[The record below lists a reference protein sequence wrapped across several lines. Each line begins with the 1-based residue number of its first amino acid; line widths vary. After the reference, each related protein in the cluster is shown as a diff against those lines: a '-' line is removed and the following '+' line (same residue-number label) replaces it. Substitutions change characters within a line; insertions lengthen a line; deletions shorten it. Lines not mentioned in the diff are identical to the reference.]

1 MHTERS
7 ILCLLQQIE
16 KMLLNAHILLNVL
29 ILINSLRFK
38 LCWTST
44 IISRISMRPLHS
56 KWILFTLFC
65 SFWKHILNLMSILMI
80 CTWNLNLTSLVQ
92 SSRNFIFCCFWYLLW
107 FDLRNINLVYT
118 FMWKIVFHVW
128 YFGTLRK
135 HMYQLGLPWPNI
147 LRNMLFQASSKLS
160 GAGYVLVMTVMVK
173 A

>member
-7 ILCLLQQIE
+7 TLCLLQQIE

-65 SFWKHILNLMSILMI
+65 SFWKHMLNLMSILMI
-80 CTWNLNLTSLVQ
+80 STWNLNLTSLVQ

-118 FMWKIVFHVW
+118 FMWKMCFMSDISESWESTCISLAYPDQTFW
-128 YFGTLRK
+128 GTCCSRL
-135 HMYQLGLPWPNI
+135 H
-147 LRNMLFQASSKLS
+147 LS
-160 GAGYVLVMTVMVK
+160 
-173 A
+173 

>member
-1 MHTERS
+1 
-7 ILCLLQQIE
+7 
-16 KMLLNAHILLNVL
+16 MLLNAHILLNVL

-80 CTWNLNLTSLVQ
+80 STWNLNLTSLVQ

-118 FMWKIVFHVW
+118 FMWKMCFMSDISEPWESTCISLAYPDQTFW
-128 YFGTLRK
+128 GTC
-135 HMYQLGLPWPNI
+135 
-147 LRNMLFQASSKLS
+147 SSRLHLS
-160 GAGYVLVMTVMVK
+160 
-173 A
+173 

>member
-7 ILCLLQQIE
+7 TLCLLQQIE

-118 FMWKIVFHVW
+118 FMWKIVSCLIFRNIEKAHVSAW
-128 YFGTLRK
+128 LTLTK
-135 HMYQLGLPWPNI
+135 HFEEHVVPGFI
-147 LRNMLFQASSKLS
+147 
-160 GAGYVLVMTVMVK
+160 
-173 A
+173 

>member
-7 ILCLLQQIE
+7 TLCLLQQIE

-80 CTWNLNLTSLVQ
+80 STWNLNLTSLVQ

-118 FMWKIVFHVW
+118 FMWKMCFMSDISEPWESTCISLAYPGQTFW
-128 YFGTLRK
+128 GTCCSRL
-135 HMYQLGLPWPNI
+135 H
-147 LRNMLFQASSKLS
+147 LS
-160 GAGYVLVMTVMVK
+160 
-173 A
+173 